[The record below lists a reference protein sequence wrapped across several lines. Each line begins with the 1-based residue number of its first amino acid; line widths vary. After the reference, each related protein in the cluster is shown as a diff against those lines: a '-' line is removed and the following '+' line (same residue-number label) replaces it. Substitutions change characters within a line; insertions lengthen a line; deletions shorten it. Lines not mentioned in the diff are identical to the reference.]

1 VNDRRRAARQRRH
14 EIVVNGRVSPQFQAI
29 TAVVSLDNGA
39 MKFYRSPLDTGG
51 FEYARVDGDS
61 ARAEYFD
68 DELRIWIPCPS
79 LHDEIADDGLWTQCS
94 EFEGEDTADAWPATG
109 FDLSRVVA

>member
-1 VNDRRRAARQRRH
+1 
-14 EIVVNGRVSPQFQAI
+14 
-29 TAVVSLDNGA
+29 

-68 DELRIWIPCPS
+68 DELRIWVPCPS
-79 LHDEIADDGLWTQCS
+79 LHDEIAEDGLWTECS
-94 EFEGEDTADAWPATG
+94 EFEGEGAADAWPATG